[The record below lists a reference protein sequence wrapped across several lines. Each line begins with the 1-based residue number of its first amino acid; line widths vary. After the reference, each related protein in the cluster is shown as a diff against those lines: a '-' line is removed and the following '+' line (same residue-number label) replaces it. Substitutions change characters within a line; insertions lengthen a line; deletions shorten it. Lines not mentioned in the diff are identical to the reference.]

1 MKTALLHSKELLAW
15 IVLVCAIALFTV
27 SVSFAQEKEKEK
39 KSEIKIKIQKE
50 ENGRKTKIDT
60 SITSD
65 QLPALKE
72 YLKNLNIDF
81 DADMNEIGFK
91 DGDFNAKG
99 NMTMHFKHP
108 EMKKEERL
116 AFELEMKKLK
126 EEMEGLGDA
135 MKDMHI
141 EMYGFNDKDPENFD
155 LQLSLP
161 GFPAAPVP
169 PIPPSPNGSFF
180 FYGDDDNED
189 NDSEVDCGKGKHL
202 QFRFHSLNDEV
213 PDSLNDEDHI
223 VVYGAKDEDT
233 PVLEKEITTK
243 DGDKIFI
250 YKRKLPKK
258 AYVKATAS
266 MPVTKIKVYPN
277 PGNGKL
283 SVSFTAQSKGDVH
296 ISISDAKGNE
306 VYSRTLKDFNGEYS
320 NQIDISEKG
329 KGTYFLKITQGDDSI
344 TKKLV
349 VE

>member
-1 MKTALLHSKELLAW
+1 MKTALLKSKELPAW
-15 IVLVCAIALFTV
+15 IVLACAIVLFSV
-27 SVSFAQEKEKEK
+27 SFSFAQEKGKEK

-72 YLKNLNIDF
+72 YLKDLDIDF
-81 DADMNEIGFK
+81 DADI
-91 DGDFNAKG
+91 DGNFNANG
-99 NMTMHFKHP
+99 DMRMHFRHP
-108 EMKKEERL
+108 EMSKEERL
-116 AFELEMKKLK
+116 AFEMEMKNLK
-126 EEMEGLGDA
+126 EELKGLGDE

-161 GFPAAPVP
+161 EFPAP
-169 PIPPSPNGSFF
+169 PEPPSPNSSFF
-180 FYGDDDNED
+180 YYGNDDEANET
-189 NDSEVDCGKGKHL
+189 DCEKGKSF

-223 VVYGAKDEDT
+223 VVYGARDEET

-258 AYVKATAS
+258 EDVKATAS

-283 SVSFTAQSKGDVH
+283 SVSFTAQSKGDIE

-306 VYSRTLKDFNGEYS
+306 VYTRTLKDFSGEYF
-320 NQIDISEKG
+320 NQVDISEKG